1 MKKSIYIFLLTIFL
15 YSCKSLQKPAIVT
28 SKQVAQKTG
37 SYTFTEKTGLEK
49 PVKPTKKELKAI
61 EKAKHKAAQDSIEQ
75 SKIKVVVEEETPQD
89 FTPTFEV
96 SDYIKQQILNVAAE
110 SLGSPYRG
118 GGTTPAGFDCSGF
131 VSYVFKNFGLTL
143 PRSSSGY
150 KNLGKALKPED
161 FKVGDVLVFY
171 GYKDRTVVGHLGII
185 CEANGMQ
192 SKFIHASSG
201 KAQKVTITALDT
213 EHYTKRFYKC
223 IDVLSE

>member
-1 MKKSIYIFLLTIFL
+1 MKSTISIVFLAVLLLSFTKPTEKDSYKSI
-15 YSCKSLQKPAIVT
+15 SVLQSQINR
-28 SKQVAQKTG
+28 
-37 SYTFTEKTGLEK
+37 
-49 PVKPTKKELKAI
+49 
-61 EKAKHKAAQDSIEQ
+61 DSIIEYA
-75 SKIKVVVEEETPQD
+75 KKYLGTPYVYASSNPQ
-89 FTPTFEV
+89 
-96 SDYIKQQILNVAAE
+96 K
-110 SLGSPYRG
+110 
-118 GGTTPAGFDCSGF
+118 GFDCSGF

-171 GYKDRTVVGHLGII
+171 GYKDRTIVGHLGII

-201 KAQKVTITALDT
+201 KAQQVTITALDT

-223 IDVLSE
+223 IDVLSK